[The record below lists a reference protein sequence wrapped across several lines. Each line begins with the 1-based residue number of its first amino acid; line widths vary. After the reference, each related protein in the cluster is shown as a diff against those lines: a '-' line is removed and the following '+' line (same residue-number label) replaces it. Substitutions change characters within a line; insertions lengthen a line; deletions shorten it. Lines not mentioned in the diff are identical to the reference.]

1 MNFNRV
7 ELKWSQF
14 GVKAIN
20 MDFKIIPH
28 VNVTYSP
35 KQVRQV
41 THILRRVL
49 NFSITRKINS
59 PHSYIQLS
67 VTSNK
72 SSTQRNTKPK
82 RQAVLSCPWPV
93 PLEPALTGEATACGS
108 PTHIC
113 SPSFLTSPCHRPV
126 FVAFFSLLV
135 RLDIMEYVVL
145 QLWSILPLMVLILC
159 SSLWFR
165 CFPSLPP
172 FIPLDAI
179 GYQVKPLT
187 GLSSLRLPLFRCIS
201 ANLTKPVVVYQADS
215 KVTNT

>member
-1 MNFNRV
+1 
-7 ELKWSQF
+7 
-14 GVKAIN
+14 

-82 RQAVLSCPWPV
+82 HQAVLSCPWPV

-108 PTHIC
+108 PIHIC

-126 FVAFFSLLV
+126 FVAFFFFTCSF
-135 RLDIMEYVVL
+135 RHYGICSSSAVVHFT
-145 QLWSILPLMVLILC
+145 SHGIDTVLI
-159 SSLWFR
+159 
-165 CFPSLPP
+165 
-172 FIPLDAI
+172 A
-179 GYQVKPLT
+179 
-187 GLSSLRLPLFRCIS
+187 
-201 ANLTKPVVVYQADS
+201 VV
-215 KVTNT
+215 

>member
-35 KQVRQV
+35 KEVRQV

-49 NFSITRKINS
+49 NFSIKRKINS

-82 RQAVLSCPWPV
+82 RQAVLSCPGRSCWSQRSQV
-93 PLEPALTGEATACGS
+93 KQQHAGS
-108 PTHIC
+108 PIRIC
-113 SPSFLTSPCHRPV
+113 CPSFLTRPCHRPV

-145 QLWSILPLMVLILC
+145 QLWSILPLMALILC

-201 ANLTKPVVVYQADS
+201 ANLTKPVVVYQAS
-215 KVTNT
+215 WF